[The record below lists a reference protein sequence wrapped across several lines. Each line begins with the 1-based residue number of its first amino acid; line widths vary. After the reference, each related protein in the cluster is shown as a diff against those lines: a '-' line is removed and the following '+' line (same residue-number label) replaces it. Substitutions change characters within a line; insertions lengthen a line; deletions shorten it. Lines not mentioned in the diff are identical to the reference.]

1 MIKNSLKYLFLALL
15 FSTGLMAQVQV
26 GQPILGAASGDYFGE
41 NTAINGNGTIVAG
54 FATMHDSNKGHVRVF
69 QYTPTGNASWTQ
81 MGSDIDGESANDN
94 GAIENGG
101 NNIALNLAGNILA
114 FGSVNDDGT
123 ATNAGHVRVFQFISG
138 NWVQMGDDIDGEAQ
152 SDNLGVSVALS
163 DDGYTIV
170 IGANE
175 HDDDGASQTGAIYVY
190 TWNGSAW
197 VQKGSSL
204 HGSANHLFGNDVS
217 VNSNGT
223 IIAGSSRRAS
233 SNKGQVKIYQYNSSA
248 TDSWT
253 LIGSIL
259 GEANNDYSG
268 ASISLNSSGNIIAIG
283 ATNNTG
289 ANGSQSG
296 HVRVYKYSPTGNA
309 SWTQLGADIDGESAS
324 DYFGDAVS
332 LSGDGFTLAV
342 GARQNEGGGSTR
354 GGVYIYK
361 FTPTETTSWTQ
372 FRTDIDGGTSNNAF
386 WGESV
391 SISKDGTRV
400 VGGSCLADDGPGS
413 NAGLLKVFDFLPE
426 VDIFPEAARYIEDS
440 NSEQYYGAIMPSS
453 GQVTFTAI
461 FSEPINAITP
471 PTITI
476 GNGVTSATMT
486 AITSQTFMAFAQS
499 GVASYVSTDNSSMTF
514 WTYNVNGTTQNYS
527 TSFTDNAVWVYSL
540 NMDNW
545 SGSASGTFTAIVS
558 ATDFGGYLTT
568 ATTTYTFENIMIDTT
583 TPTVILSD
591 NLKEEKILDIGWN
604 STTSTGGDGAWQEF
618 TPTKSGYVY
627 SIYLKQGNPTNF
639 GYGFDRSK
647 NNPARDFGF
656 EMKIYSGVTG
666 NNGSSLSGGTLI
678 GTTKGYI
685 PRNQTTAGGVAYVFE
700 TPVSVTGG
708 TKYWFQ
714 IKALD
719 SSISTYSNTYMVAPD
734 TYANNAGLIGGSSKD
749 LAFQV
754 WMKNTLSKNI
764 GLSST
769 VTLVANFSKSM
780 ANSPTI
786 TIGNGVSNAY
796 MTASSSSTWKY
807 VLDMTSWSGSGTSAK
822 ATVNGKDY
830 FGNTISGNS
839 SITFNI
845 DTTTP
850 TVTLT
855 STDADNR
862 LGISDTVTFTA
873 TFSESMLDSPTI
885 TIGDGVVNK
894 TMTVSSSSGVTSTVW
909 TYFLNMSTW
918 SGSQSDT
925 FKVTVAGKDLSEN
938 PYSGSDSITIS
949 IDTVAPTVMLNDT
962 DADNII
968 GSSGSVTITA
978 FFSEQLTAN
987 PIINLSGI
995 GSATM
1000 TPLTGTTT
1008 SGITITGSSLWN
1020 SGEPNNSNSGTEKY
1034 GMIQD
1039 NGGWGLND
1047 STPSHQTVHVL
1058 EINSTDIKSISG
1070 YNFLGTFNGHNY
1082 FQSTGRATWE
1092 NSKTQAVSKGGYLSV
1107 INSTAEFNFLVA
1119 QTFSNVNIGIW
1130 IGLYQDTND
1139 PNYSE
1144 PSGGWKWIN
1153 QNYYAYKYILTSS
1166 NSVATTT
1173 ATVSGTDSNGNAY
1186 SGSESITFNF
1196 DYTNPQVTQ
1205 NGISADNLTVSLT
1218 FNEAV
1223 YTELISGQ
1231 GSNSLST
1238 SDFQISLSGNSSV
1251 TLGSSSPTSVT
1262 RISGTNIYSLT
1273 ISLTGFASGQ
1283 ETLTI
1288 TIPSNSIYD
1297 IAGNSPSTVINISLK
1312 NNLLVYYDFSNPN
1325 SYNGLATSN
1334 SNNTVEDLSGNNYD
1348 GIIKETD
1355 RVYYDSYQDAIYF
1368 NGSEQENAGIAIKTL
1383 NYVNNNSDQLNEL
1396 SIVARVKLKTGELNR
1411 GNDQR
1416 ILFTMDRSENF
1427 RFSVGSDYNTDAKGK
1442 LAFHFNVNGTVFD
1455 THAVSQTLDLR
1466 DEKWHTVGVTFKA
1479 NVPGGLKYYVDG
1491 ILVYQHP
1498 GNFGPIGSENGGPG
1512 PRYGW
1517 VGNGSES
1524 ASEGN
1529 NTGPNHLFYGY
1540 MQAVKYYNKQLSV
1553 NQLNIP
1559 ETSPPNVIL
1568 TDTESDNIIKGSDT
1582 VTITATF
1589 NEAMSSSPTI
1599 NISNQ
1604 VTNAAMTVSS
1614 TNNIWYYNWSVTS
1627 QYSGLATATVSGTDL
1642 SGNAY
1647 AGTESITFSVDNTG
1661 PSVGLTHT
1669 HPDQIVSDLDNLAL
1683 TATFNESLSST
1694 PTIFITGLMSETF
1707 MSSTNSSTV
1716 WTYYW
1721 NVPGV
1726 ASVTTGDF
1734 SLSVSATDIAG
1745 NLATMTNSV
1754 TFTIDN
1760 VKPKF
1765 SSAAIN
1771 TNQDEITLSFTE
1783 NVYTNQRSASNL
1795 KSSGALVVG
1804 DFVYSISG
1812 GTATLSSTTPSSI
1825 QINSA
1830 SSVSLGVQ
1838 LNGIPDGNEII
1849 TIDAATS
1856 ESIHDIVGN
1865 SMSGAAGYLI
1875 GPNKGWTASQGSFQN
1890 FSGSSGNKPY
1900 IAENN
1905 LIFAYTDNVS
1915 VYKTFD
1921 IPIGVTTITLSVD
1934 YFKNYSADTGK
1945 VVVKWYNGNN
1955 YTNYTSNSGTLTA
1968 DNTNGKNFTQSWA
1981 IPMASDVN
1989 NRKVRVE
1996 LHQINEAEYWAGNY
2010 GMKYRNLKIYG
2021 VDGGS
2026 DTGQIS
2032 NSVKLTNVKPN
2043 IVSTT
2048 ITSDNSSV
2056 TIIFSENV
2064 TAPVGQSAIDAGDFE
2079 LSISGGSATLSS
2091 TTPSSFTAT
2100 NSKTYVLGLPLSS
2113 AANGSEILTVKTL
2126 SNSVIDSSE
2135 QQVDYSLAQS
2145 NTIQL
2150 NDKAGPVIIES
2161 VLQKRNKYID
2171 LTFNE
2176 GVYADTSS
2184 STGLSTSTLSLTQT
2198 NGADIGLSIIG
2209 VKTAN
2214 NEELNNAGRLSG
2226 GETKIRVFLTSTNS
2240 PTGNEVYTVSA
2251 YNSSSIYDALGN
2263 NMLTNQTNNTF
2274 KLNPPVSGPPSL
2286 LLSTIEADPETIV
2299 VKSERLTSVNNT
2311 TSSDISGTT
2320 VSSPTV
2326 NILREEVTGPDLSK
2340 IGSEFQSV
2348 ETNNARASTIIIQ
2361 AVDSLGQKF
2370 NQGGASVKVFY
2381 FLFGNRVTL
2390 DTKDNNDGTYTVEFN
2405 PGMIGENKDFTLGFS
2420 LYEKE
2425 AKDKTK
2431 VSVLMDSDGD
2441 GIADT
2446 FDLCPFTEFGKSV
2459 NKDGCALYQVDKDKD
2474 GVYDNFDA
2482 CPNTPEGEKVD
2493 ENGCSD
2499 SERDTD
2505 KDGVFDIDDNC
2516 PEEYNPK
2523 QEDKD
2528 GDGIG
2533 DVCDTEN
2540 PLPELRTN
2548 QIKFVQLPK
2557 NKSSVG
2563 KVSAIDPEGESLS
2576 FSLNPNS
2583 KFVNV
2588 LDITPSGEV
2597 IVISGPLLEFKS
2609 QYNNSDLEIIIDD
2622 GTNQL
2627 KVSVRIVIEDQPRPP
2642 EIFVTLLPVK
2652 EDALPGVTVAII
2664 EAEDPMGGE
2673 IISLTFE
2680 NPTGVFEWLPTI
2692 EGDSG
2697 IVKLAAPLD
2706 FEEQESHPIIIT
2718 AVGEELTGIFQDE
2731 IPVEDIPNAVYTGRF
2746 SLAVFPVQNQTLGAK
2761 VDHTRYHNPFNKSV
2775 GKWKIKK
2782 KISGGADR
2790 ALFEIKTKSTEPEIN
2805 QKTPQDENES
2815 YLAFINPPDFNNPQD
2830 HNKDNVYEV
2839 EVDFI
2844 NSEDGAVEVP
2854 VVVTQTQIQVPEG
2867 APVAL
2872 ELQSTPA
2879 LPTDDTDGDG
2889 VADIID
2895 NSPLVANPD
2904 QIDEDG
2910 DGEGDVSDDFD
2921 HDGVW
2926 NPYDVC
2932 ADTPLGEV
2940 VNMEGCVLFYIPGQ
2954 NFNISKTEKCA
2965 GTNQINLAVEDTSYT
2980 YKVNVTGAVNSNYS
2994 FSNSNWSLDNLSAG
3008 DYNICVTVDGV
3019 DPTMFERCFKVN
3031 IKEPSPLSVFAMA
3044 NDLENKV
3051 SFNLS
3056 GGSVYNITHNGKTTQ
3071 TSKSNHTLSLKRGLN
3086 RVTITTGIEC
3096 QGIFEATY
3104 LNSNEVKFSPNPFNE
3119 FISIYVGGEDRDIKV
3134 EIHATDGRLIHSEN
3148 CVLDNYSRTLEINTG
3163 EFKQG
3168 TYYIKVKGENTD
3180 QSFKAIKY

>member
-1 MIKNSLKYLFLALL
+1 MIKNSLKYLLL
-15 FSTGLMAQVQV
+15 TLLVSSGLLAQVQV
-26 GQPILGAASGDYFGE
+26 GSPILGAASGDYFGE

-54 FATMHDSNKGHVRVF
+54 FSVNHDSNKGHVRVF
-69 QYTPTGNASWTQ
+69 QWTPTGNASWTQMGGDIDGEAASDNGTIQEGSNNIALNYAGNILAFGSGNNDGGAGNAGNVRVYHFTSGSWTQ

-94 GAIENGG
+94 
-101 NNIALNLAGNILA
+101 
-114 FGSVNDDGT
+114 FG
-123 ATNAGHVRVFQFISG
+123 
-138 NWVQMGDDIDGEAQ
+138 
-152 SDNLGVSVALS
+152 LSVALS
-163 DDGYTIV
+163 DDGQTLVVGSRGHDTDTY
-170 IGANE
+170 NE
-175 HDDDGASQTGAIYVY
+175 TGAIYIY
-190 TWNGSAW
+190 EYD
-197 VQKGSSL
+197 
-204 HGSANHLFGNDVS
+204 SANNRWIEKGDHIVGKESTNYKLGNSVS
-217 VNSNGT
+217 INGDGT
-223 IIAGSSRRAS
+223 IIAGSSRQFDNS
-233 SNKGQVKIYQYNSSA
+233 KGETRVFQY
-248 TDSWT
+248 TPTGVTSWT
-253 LIGSIL
+253 ELGSGIL
-259 GEANNDYSG
+259 GESNSDNSG
-268 ASISLNSSGNIIAIG
+268 QSISLDRSGYKIAIG
-283 ATNNTG
+283 AVNNDG
-289 ANGSQSG
+289 GGNNSG
-296 HVRVYKYSPTGNA
+296 HVRVFRYTPSGVS
-309 SWTQLGADIDGESAS
+309 SWTQVGADINGESAS

-332 LSGDGFTLAV
+332 LSADGFTLAV

-354 GGVYIYK
+354 GGVYVYK

-372 FRTDIDGGTSNNAF
+372 FRTDIDGGTSNSAF

-400 VGGSCLADDGPGS
+400 VGGACLADDGPGS
-413 NAGLLKVFDFLPE
+413 NAGLMKVFDFLPE
-426 VDIFPEAARYIEDS
+426 VDIFPEAIRYIEDS
-440 NSEQYYGAIMPSS
+440 NSEEYYGAIMPST

-461 FSEPINAITP
+461 FSEPISANPSSLSAGGP

-476 GNGVTSATMT
+476 GNGVVSATMT

-499 GVASYVSTDNSSMTF
+499 GVASYVSTDSSSMTF
-514 WTYNVNGTTQNYS
+514 WTYDVNGTTQNYS
-527 TSFTDNAVWVYSL
+527 TSYTDNSVWVYSL

-558 ATDFGGYLTT
+558 ATDFGGYRTT
-568 ATTTYTFENIMIDTT
+568 ATSTYTFENIMINTV
-583 TPTVILSD
+583 TPTVIISES
-591 NLKEEKILDIGWN
+591 LKQEKIIDIEPDSG
-604 STTSTGGDGAWQEF
+604 TSTGGDGAWQEF
-618 TPTKSGYVY
+618 TPTKNGYVY
-627 SIYLKQGNPTNF
+627 SINLKQGNPTNY
-639 GYGFDRSK
+639 GYGFDRQK
-647 NNPARDFGF
+647 NKPSEDYAY
-656 EMKIYSGVTG
+656 EMKIYSGVSG
-666 NNGSSLSGGTLI
+666 NNGQSLQGGTLI
-678 GTTKGYI
+678 GSTIGYI
-685 PRNQTTAGGVAYVFE
+685 PRDKRPAGKVAYIFNN
-700 TPVSVTGG
+700 PVQVSAG
-708 TKYWFQ
+708 TKYTWQ
-714 IKALD
+714 ITKYD
-719 SSISTYSNTYMVAPD
+719 DTPYTYAD
-734 TYANNAGLIGGSSKD
+734 TYIAANQDSYASNIGRIGGLDRD
-749 LAFQV
+749 LVFEV
-754 WMKNTLSKNI
+754 WLKSTPLRNI

-769 VTLVANFSKSM
+769 VTIVANFSKSM

-786 TIGNGVSNAY
+786 TIGNGVSDAV
-796 MTASSSSTWKY
+796 MTASTSMTWKY
-807 VLDMTSWSGSGTSAK
+807 VLDMTNWTGSGST
-822 ATVNGKDY
+822 ATVSVSGKDY
-830 FGNTISGNS
+830 FGTSYIGTE

-845 DTTTP
+845 DTSTP

-855 STDADNR
+855 DTDNDNR

-894 TMTVSSSSGVTSTVW
+894 TMTVSNSSSSVVSSVW
-909 TYFLNMSTW
+909 LYTLDMSTW
-918 SGSQSDT
+918 SGTDSDT
-925 FKVTVAGKDLSEN
+925 FKVTVAGKDLADN

-949 IDTVAPTVMLNDT
+949 IDTATPTLTLTDT

-978 FFSEQLTAN
+978 TFSEAMAVSPTITIGN
-987 PIINLSGI
+987 GVINQGM
-995 GSATM
+995 SATSSSAVWIYY
-1000 TPLTGTTT
+1000 LSASSYQGSGTTA
-1008 SGITITGSSLWN
+1008 SV
-1020 SGEPNNSNSGTEKY
+1020 
-1034 GMIQD
+1034 
-1039 NGGWGLND
+1039 
-1047 STPSHQTVHVL
+1047 TV
-1058 EINSTDIKSISG
+1058 
-1070 YNFLGTFNGHNY
+1070 
-1082 FQSTGRATWE
+1082 A
-1092 NSKTQAVSKGGYLSV
+1092 
-1107 INSTAEFNFLVA
+1107 
-1119 QTFSNVNIGIW
+1119 
-1130 IGLYQDTND
+1130 
-1139 PNYSE
+1139 
-1144 PSGGWKWIN
+1144 
-1153 QNYYAYKYILTSS
+1153 
-1166 NSVATTT
+1166 
-1173 ATVSGTDSNGNAY
+1173 GTDLNGNAY
-1186 SGSESITFNF
+1186 SGSESITFTF

-1218 FNEAV
+1218 FNESV
-1223 YTELISGQ
+1223 FTELISGQ
-1231 GSNSLST
+1231 GSNSLTT
-1238 SDFQISLSGNSSV
+1238 SDFEISLSGNSSV

-1273 ISLTGFASGQ
+1273 VSLTGFASGQ

-1288 TIPSNSIYD
+1288 TIPNNSIYD
-1297 IAGNSPSTVINISLK
+1297 IAGNSLSTVINISLK
-1312 NNLLVYYDFSNPN
+1312 NNLLVYYDFSNPS
-1325 SYNGLATSN
+1325 SYNGQTTTS

-1348 GIIKETD
+1348 GIIKGVD
-1355 RVYYDSYQDAIYF
+1355 RVYYDSFQDAMYF
-1368 NGSEQENAGIAIKTL
+1368 TGNEEENKGIAIKTL
-1383 NYVNNNSDQLNEL
+1383 NYLNNNSDQLNEL
-1396 SIVARVKLKTGELNR
+1396 SLIARVKLKTGELSR

-1416 ILFTMDRSENF
+1416 IIFTMDRSENF
-1427 RFSVGSDYNTDAKGK
+1427 RFTVGSDYNTNAKGK

-1540 MQAVKYYNKQLSV
+1540 MQAVKYYNKELSV

-1568 TDTESDNIIKGSDT
+1568 SDTESDNIVKGSDT

-1604 VTNAAMTVSS
+1604 VTNAAMTVST
-1614 TNNIWYYNWSVTS
+1614 TNNIWYYSWSVTS
-1627 QYSGLATATVSGTDL
+1627 QYTGLATATVSGTDL

-1647 AGTESITFSVDNTG
+1647 AGTESITFTVDNTG

-1669 HPDQIVSDLDNLAL
+1669 HPDQIVSDQDNIAL

-1694 PTIFITGLMSETF
+1694 PTIFISGLMSPTL
-1707 MSSTNSSTV
+1707 MSATNSSTV
-1716 WTYYW
+1716 WTLYW

-1745 NLATMTNSV
+1745 NPATMTDSV

-1765 SSAAIN
+1765 SSATIN
-1771 TNQDEITLSFTE
+1771 TDQDEITLSFTE

-1830 SSVSLGVQ
+1830 SSISLGIQ

-1875 GPNKGWTASQGSFQN
+1875 GPNKGWTASQGSFQA

-1900 IAENN
+1900 IGENN
-1905 LIFAYTDNVS
+1905 LIFAYTDNTS

-1921 IPIGVTTITLSVD
+1921 IPTGVTTITLSVD

-1968 DNTNGKNFTQSWA
+1968 DNANGKNFTQSWA

-1996 LHQINEAEYWAGNY
+1996 LHQLNEAEYWAGNY

-2026 DTGQIS
+2026 DTGQTS
-2032 NSVKLTNVKPN
+2032 NTVTLTNVKPN

-2048 ITSDNSSV
+2048 IASNNSSV
-2056 TIIFSENV
+2056 TIVFSEDV
-2064 TAPVGQSAIDAGDFE
+2064 TVPVGQSAIDAGDFE

-2091 TTPSSFTAT
+2091 TTPSSFSAT

-2113 AANGSEILTVKTL
+2113 VANGSEILTVKTL
-2126 SNSVIDSSE
+2126 SNSVIDNSSE
-2135 QQVDYSLAQS
+2135 QVDYSLAQS
-2145 NTIQL
+2145 NTVQL
-2150 NDKAGPVIIES
+2150 NDKAGPIIES
-2161 VLQKRNKYID
+2161 SELQKRNKYID

-2176 GVYADTSS
+2176 GVYGDTSS
-2184 STGLSTSTLSLTQT
+2184 STGLSSPTLSLTQT
-2198 NGADIGLSIIG
+2198 SGVDVGLQITKVENINGGI
-2209 VKTAN
+2209 
-2214 NEELNNAGRLSG
+2214 LSG
-2226 GETKIRVFLTSTNS
+2226 GETTIRVFLTSTSS
-2240 PTGNEVYTVSA
+2240 PTGKEIYTISVT
-2251 YNSSSIYDALGN
+2251 NSSSIYDVLGN
-2263 NMLTNQTNNTF
+2263 NMLIDQNNNQFT
-2274 KLNPPVSGPPSL
+2274 LNPPVSGPPSL
-2286 LLSTIEADPETIV
+2286 KLSTIVATPKRLIV
-2299 VKSERLTSVNNT
+2299 IPPNILKLKEELITT
-2311 TSSDISGTT
+2311 TSN
-2320 VSSPTV
+2320 VSSNLNYNNNQNFRYDVNVIRSNIRTGDVSNTIPSRIPTF
-2326 NILREEVTGPDLSK
+2326 K
-2340 IGSEFQSV
+2340 IAENTMANNSEITV
-2348 ETNNARASTIIIQ
+2348 Q
-2361 AVDSLGQKF
+2361 AIDSLGQKF
-2370 NQGGASVKVFY
+2370 NQGGAIIKIFY
-2381 FLFGNRVTL
+2381 NGTNELLVT
-2390 DTKDNNDGTYTVEFN
+2390 DNNDGTYTTTYE
-2405 PGMIGENKDFTLGFS
+2405 PGPT
-2420 LYEKE
+2420 YEK
-2425 AKDKTK
+2425 KTIIPISFEIYGQTATDRTK
-2431 VSVLMDSDGD
+2431 IELFLDSDGD
-2441 GIADT
+2441 GIYDEIDKCEST
-2446 FDLCPFTEFGKSV
+2446 PLGTPV
-2459 NKDGCALYQVDKDKD
+2459 NKDGCSLGEVDLDND
-2474 GVYDNFDA
+2474 GVFDNIDL
-2482 CPNTPEGEKVD
+2482 CPLTPSGKEVD
-2493 ENGCSD
+2493 MFGCSE

-2505 KDGVFDIDDNC
+2505 EDGIFDDKDNC
-2516 PEEYNPK
+2516 PEKFNPK

-2528 GDGIG
+2528 EDGIG
-2533 DVCDTEN
+2533 DVCDTDN
-2540 PLPELRTN
+2540 PLPELITTS
-2548 QIKFVQLPK
+2548 IKFVQLPEK
-2557 NKSSVG
+2557 DEKLG
-2563 KVSAIDPEGESLS
+2563 KIEALDPEDDKLVFRLAPGSM
-2576 FSLNPNS
+2576 FY
-2583 KFVNV
+2583 
-2588 LDITPSGEV
+2588 G
-2597 IVISGPLLEFKS
+2597 VISVLPNGDIIADNGTLLEFNS
-2609 QYNNSDLEIIIDD
+2609 RYNGAPLQFIIDD
-2622 GTNQL
+2622 GKGNKEKYSIT
-2627 KVSVRIVIEDQPRPP
+2627 IEIEDEPRPP
-2642 EIFVTLLPVK
+2642 QIFVTLLPVK
-2652 EDALPGVTVAII
+2652 EDAQAGVTVAII
-2664 EAEDPMGGE
+2664 EAEDPMGGP
-2673 IISLTFE
+2673 ILSLTFE
-2680 NPTGVFEWLPTI
+2680 NPTGVFEWLPTV
-2692 EGDSG
+2692 EGNSG
-2697 IVKLAAPLD
+2697 IVKLTGALD

-2718 AVGEELTGIFQDE
+2718 AVGEKLTGVFQDE
-2731 IPVEDIPNAVYTGRF
+2731 VPVEDIPNAVYTGRF
-2746 SLAVFPVQNQTLGAK
+2746 SLAVFPVENVTLGSK
-2761 VDHTRYHNPFNKSV
+2761 VDHTRYYNPFNKSV

-2790 ALFEIKTKSTEPEIN
+2790 ALFEIKTKSTEPEVN
-2805 QKTPQDENES
+2805 QKTPEDENES

-2844 NSEDGAVEVP
+2844 NEEDGAIEVP

-2965 GTNQINLAVEDTSYT
+2965 GTNEINLSVEDTSYV
-2980 YKVNVTGAVNSNYS
+2980 YKVNVTGPVNSNYS
-2994 FSNSNWSLDNLSAG
+2994 FSSSNWSLDNLSAG

-3134 EIHATDGRLIHSEN
+3134 EVHATDGRLIHSEN